1 MGSSWKLADLHLVLK
16 NPPNRKDTA
25 PHVLNC
31 NEVEAQA
38 NNYEN
43 KGSLWTYFKNS
54 FVWLTGMKKLIF
66 DYSNFFRSG
75 HFSIHQIWK
84 NGSKKDRSQNVKG
97 FKNYSF
103 HACWPHER
111 IFEICFV
118 FTDFFAR
125 ASTSL
130 QLDIYDFR
138 KILFDLINF
147 FWHELPK
154 NHFPNSI
161 LRNVEYPN
169 GYP

>member
-1 MGSSWKLADLHLVLK
+1 MVRIWSESYLVSASRFIQPILT
-16 NPPNRKDTA
+16 PWPILDTNR
-25 PHVLNC
+25 PIMINVLY
-31 NEVEAQA
+31 VL
-38 NNYEN
+38 
-43 KGSLWTYFKNS
+43 G
-54 FVWLTGMKKLIF
+54 LICIQCK
-66 DYSNFFRSG
+66 
-75 HFSIHQIWK
+75 IHQIWK

-130 QLDIYDFR
+130 QFDIYDFR
-138 KILFDLINF
+138 KKLFDLINF

-169 GYP
+169 MYKQYILRYYKGTN